1 MRLKEAVK
9 ILNTKQRTVSDLA
22 RQFNVSKDLMGDVLK
37 ENGYPFNRKTQLREY
52 ASDGEEPELLLEK
65 LLEERVSAVGK
76 RKRVLNSKENTKI
89 REKSTEKK
97 IKENEALN
105 LTEDE
110 IKFIKDLFKGRAD
123 CPKGFELDDELS
135 KLPPRKPTK
144 KANYEISLETFERFE
159 EFAKKIGETK
169 RMSRNDLVEMALQK
183 FTREFG

>member
-1 MRLKEAVK
+1 MKLKEAVK
-9 ILNTKQRTVSDLA
+9 ILNTKQKTVSDLA

-37 ENGYPFNRKTQLREY
+37 ENGYPFNRKTQLRIY
-52 ASDGEEPELLLEK
+52 TSDGEEPELLLEE

-76 RKRVLNSKENTKI
+76 RKRVSTLKGNIKN
-89 REKSTEKK
+89 REKFNKK
-97 IKENEALN
+97 TIVETEALN

-110 IKFIKDLFKGRAD
+110 IKFVKELFKGRAD
-123 CPKGFELDDELS
+123 CPKGFELVDELS

-159 EFAKKIGETK
+159 DFAKKISETK

-183 FTREFG
+183 FMREFG